1 MFTNEYIKTILQ
13 LLEVRCPNKK
23 KVIYSNKYYLNRIIL
38 VLKDAVSWKSLSRLF
53 PEVVIKSKNIHSIL
67 TFKMSNNRS
76 DCINRDYNATLN
88 MKKNNKTLT
97 KT

>member
-13 LLEVRCPNKK
+13 LLKEVRPNKK

-53 PEVVIKSKNIHSIL
+53 PA
-67 TFKMSNNRS
+67 
-76 DCINRDYNATLN
+76 D
-88 MKKNNKTLT
+88 
-97 KT
+97 